1 MQAAR
6 SSDGA
11 PKFCP
16 KDVVELKMLSR
27 GILAGFHRKRG
38 LCGMCNELHEQL
50 RVPSVALLL

>member
-11 PKFCP
+11 PKFRP

-27 GILAGFHRKRG
+27 GILPGFHRKRRLRG
-38 LCGMCNELHEQL
+38 RCNELHEQL
-50 RVPSVALLL
+50 RVPSVA